1 MAFIYVDKS
10 SRVNST
16 FYRNIKDFLLELWV
30 ICVGKY
36 VSINPYSFFEVPIT
50 IFFSNIPKLIL
61 YFSLGVEPRPTTL
74 QARMLIIV
82 PPMWLY
88 NSIVYIILYRIHI
101 KSMQLN
107 MPQ

>member
-36 VSINPYSFFEVPIT
+36 VSINPYSFFEAPIT

-61 YFSLGVEPRPTTL
+61 YFPDFFKSLLLG
-74 QARMLIIV
+74 
-82 PPMWLY
+82 
-88 NSIVYIILYRIHI
+88 HI
-101 KSMQLN
+101 KLHGFYVYSIQHDIEYRVI
-107 MPQ
+107 